1 MYRQHNTTFRSV
13 NSDLPAKILGDAIY
27 TMNKEEQA
35 KFLASHGYPL
45 SMRDFNLE
53 HAGQY
58 VDDYVFVSPTRAQNA
73 GYAEGDKMI
82 QVQLQRPFSFENPTK
97 WHIDAD
103 CRPTIQSVKSYASK
117 IGAGV
122 NGITSPA
129 VIILNEYKASHS
141 Y

>member
-45 SMRDFNLE
+45 SMRDLNLE

-97 WHIDAD
+97 
-103 CRPTIQSVKSYASK
+103 
-117 IGAGV
+117 
-122 NGITSPA
+122 
-129 VIILNEYKASHS
+129 
-141 Y
+141 